1 MKLLIRQVTVI
12 DKSSAWNGKKAD
24 IYLEDGKI
32 QEIAANIDRSCELE
46 IREEN
51 LHVSKGWVDLKA
63 HFADPGEEH
72 KSTIQS
78 GLDAAAYGGFTHVAA
93 LPSTKPVLDNKT
105 SVEYVLRR
113 SENEVTSLHPMGCIT
128 KKNQGEALAELYDMF
143 QSGVRLFS
151 DDLVPVNGGIMYRAL
166 LYSKNFDGIV
176 VGFAHDKSISG
187 GGIVNEGEASTKT
200 GLKADPAISEVIE
213 LERNL
218 RLLEYTGGNLHAT
231 GISNAES
238 VDLIRKAK
246 AKGLNITAD
255 VHAQHLIYNE
265 TAVLDFDVNFKLMP
279 PLRTENDRKALWQ
292 GLKDGTIDCIV
303 SDHRPNDS
311 EETDLEFDHANYGN
325 ITLQTLFGELG
336 ASPDFDLELVISAL
350 TEKGRTLLS
359 LDNTPIENQTLA
371 DLSLFIPG
379 KTWVFTRED
388 LVIPCSNTPALNK
401 ELTGFVYG
409 IINNGKFALKETR
422 ENV

>member
-1 MKLLIRQVTVI
+1 MKLLIRQVRVI
-12 DKSSAWNGKKAD
+12 DPSSKWHGKTVD

-32 QEIAANIDRSCELE
+32 HEIAEKIDRSCELE
-46 IREEN
+46 IQENN
-51 LHVSKGWVDLKA
+51 LHISKGWVDLKA

-72 KSTIQS
+72 KSTIQG
-78 GLDAAAYGGFTHVAA
+78 GLDAASFGGFTHVAV

-113 SENEVTSLHPMGCIT
+113 GENAVTTIHPMGCIT
-128 KKNQGEALAELYDMF
+128 KKNQGEALAEMYDMF

-187 GGIVNEGEASTKT
+187 GGMVNEGEASTKT
-200 GLKADPAISEVIE
+200 GLKADPSISEVIE

-231 GISNAES
+231 GIANAES
-238 VDLIRKAK
+238 VELIRKAK

-279 PLRTENDRKALWQ
+279 PLRREADRIALWE
-292 GLKDGTIDCIV
+292 GLKDGTIDSIV
-303 SDHRPNDS
+303 SDHRPNDT

-325 ITLQTLFGELG
+325 STLQTLFGELG
-336 ASPDFDLELVISAL
+336 VCPEFDLELVVKAL
-350 TEKGRTLLS
+350 TEKGRELLS
-359 LDNTPIENQTLA
+359 LDIKSIEDQSVA

-379 KTWVFTRED
+379 KPWVFTNED
-388 LVIPCSNTPALNK
+388 LVIPCTNTPALNK
-401 ELTGFVYG
+401 QLNGFVYG
-409 IINNGKFALKETR
+409 VINNGKFALKETR

>member
-1 MKLLIRQVTVI
+1 MKLLIRQVRVI
-12 DKSSAWNGKKAD
+12 DKGSKWHGKTVD
-24 IYLEDGKI
+24 IYLEDGRI
-32 QEIAANIDRSCELE
+32 HEIAEKINRSCELE
-46 IREEN
+46 IQEEN
-51 LHVSKGWVDLKA
+51 LHISKGWVDLKA

-78 GLDAAAYGGFTHVAA
+78 GLDAAAFGGFTHVAV

-113 SENEVTSLHPMGCIT
+113 GENAVTTIHPMGCIT
-128 KKNQGEALAELYDMF
+128 KKNQGEALAEMYDMF

-187 GGIVNEGEASTKT
+187 GGMVNEGEASTKT
-200 GLKADPAISEVIE
+200 GLKADPSISEVIE

-231 GISNAES
+231 GIANAES

-279 PLRTENDRKALWQ
+279 PLRREADRIALWE

-303 SDHRPNDS
+303 SDHRPNDT

-325 ITLQTLFGELG
+325 STLQTLFGELG
-336 ASPDFDLELVISAL
+336 ACPEFDLELVVKAL
-350 TEKGRTLLS
+350 TEKGRELLS
-359 LDNTPIENQTLA
+359 LDIKSIEDQPVA
-371 DLSLFIPG
+371 DLSLFIPE
-379 KTWVFTRED
+379 KPWVFTQDD
-388 LVIPCSNTPALNK
+388 LLIPCTNTPALNK
-401 ELTGFVYG
+401 QLNGCVYG
-409 IINNGKFALKETR
+409 VINNGKFALKETR

>member
-1 MKLLIRQVTVI
+1 MKLLIRQVRVI
-12 DKSSAWNGKKAD
+12 DPSSKWHGKTVD

-32 QEIAANIDRSCELE
+32 HEIAEKIDKSCELE
-46 IREEN
+46 IQENN
-51 LHVSKGWVDLKA
+51 LHISKGWVDLKA

-72 KSTIQS
+72 KSTIQG
-78 GLDAAAYGGFTHVAA
+78 GLDAASFGGFTHVAV

-113 SENEVTSLHPMGCIT
+113 GENAVTTIHPMGCIT
-128 KKNQGEALAELYDMF
+128 KKNQGEALAEMYDMF

-187 GGIVNEGEASTKT
+187 GGMVNEGEASTKT
-200 GLKADPAISEVIE
+200 GLKADPSISEVIE

-231 GISNAES
+231 GIANAES
-238 VDLIRKAK
+238 VELIRKAK

-279 PLRTENDRKALWQ
+279 PLRREADRIALWE
-292 GLKDGTIDCIV
+292 GLKDGTIDSIV
-303 SDHRPNDS
+303 SDHRPNDT

-325 ITLQTLFGELG
+325 STLQTLFGELG
-336 ASPDFDLELVISAL
+336 ACPEFDLELVVKAL
-350 TEKGRTLLS
+350 TEKGRELLS
-359 LDNTPIENQTLA
+359 LDIKSIEDQSVA

-379 KTWVFTRED
+379 KPWVFTNDD
-388 LVIPCSNTPALNK
+388 LVIPCTNTPALNK
-401 ELTGFVYG
+401 QLNGFVYG
-409 IINNGKFALKETR
+409 VINNGKFALKETR

>member
-12 DKSSAWNGKKAD
+12 DKSSAWNGKKVD

-32 QEIAANIDRSCELE
+32 QEIAARIDRSSELE

-113 SENEVTSLHPMGCIT
+113 SENAVTTLHPMGCIT
-128 KKNQGEALAELYDMF
+128 KKNQGEALAEMYDMF

-187 GGIVNEGEASTKT
+187 GGMVNEGEASTKT
-200 GLKADPAISEVIE
+200 GLKADPAISEIIE

-218 RLLEYTGGNLHAT
+218 RLLEYTGGNLHTT
-231 GISNAES
+231 GLACAES

-246 AKGLNITAD
+246 AKGLNVTAD

-336 ASPDFDLELVISAL
+336 ASPEFDLELVIGAL

-359 LDNTPIENQTLA
+359 LDTNPIENQTLA

-379 KTWVFTRED
+379 KSWVFTRED

-401 ELTGFVYG
+401 ELNGFVYG

>member
-1 MKLLIRQVTVI
+1 MKLLIRQVRVI
-12 DKSSAWNGKKAD
+12 DTSSKWHGKTVD

-32 QEIAANIDRSCELE
+32 HEIAEKINRSCELE
-46 IREEN
+46 IQENN
-51 LHVSKGWVDLKA
+51 LHISKGWVDLKV

-72 KSTIQS
+72 KSTIQG
-78 GLDAAAYGGFTHVAA
+78 GLDAASFGGFTHVAV

-113 SENEVTSLHPMGCIT
+113 GENAVTTIHPMGCIT
-128 KKNQGEALAELYDMF
+128 KKNQGEALAEMYDMF

-187 GGIVNEGEASTKT
+187 GGMVNEGEASTKT
-200 GLKADPAISEVIE
+200 GLKADPSISEVIE

-231 GISNAES
+231 GIANAES

-279 PLRTENDRKALWQ
+279 PLRREADRIALWE

-303 SDHRPNDS
+303 SDHRPNDT

-325 ITLQTLFGELG
+325 STLQTLFGELG
-336 ASPDFDLELVISAL
+336 ACPEFDLELVVKAL
-350 TEKGRTLLS
+350 TGKGRELLS
-359 LDNTPIENQTLA
+359 LDIKSIEDQSVA
-371 DLSLFIPG
+371 DLSLFIPE
-379 KTWVFTRED
+379 KPWVFTHDD
-388 LVIPCSNTPALNK
+388 LVIPCTNTPALNK
-401 ELTGFVYG
+401 QLNGFVYG
-409 IINNGKFALKETR
+409 VINNGKFALKETR

>member
-12 DKSSAWNGKKAD
+12 DKSSKWNGQKVD
-24 IYLEDGKI
+24 IYLEDGKV
-32 QEIAANIDRSCELE
+32 QEIAPSIEKSCELE
-46 IREEN
+46 IQEDN
-51 LHVSKGWVDLKA
+51 LHISKGWVDLKA

-78 GLDAAAYGGFTHVAA
+78 GLDAAAYGGFTHVAV

-113 SENEVTSLHPMGCIT
+113 SENAVTSLHPIGCIT
-128 KKNQGEALAELYDMF
+128 KKNEGEALAEMYDMF

-176 VGFAHDKSISG
+176 VGFSHDKSISG
-187 GGIVNEGEASTKT
+187 GGMVNEGEASTKT
-200 GLKADPAISEVIE
+200 GLKADPTISEIIQ
-213 LERNL
+213 LERNI
-218 RLLEYTGGNLHAT
+218 RLLEYTEGNFHAT
-231 GISNAES
+231 GISCAES
-238 VDLIRKAK
+238 VELIRNAK
-246 AKGLNITAD
+246 KKGLNITAD
-255 VHAQHLIYNE
+255 VHAQHLIYTE

-279 PLRTENDRKALWQ
+279 PLRTENDRLALWK

-311 EETDLEFDHANYGN
+311 EETDLEFDHANFGN
-325 ITLQTLFGELG
+325 STLQTLFGELG
-336 ASPDFDLELVISAL
+336 SNSEFDLELVIQAL
-350 TEKGRTLLS
+350 TEKGRELLS
-359 LDNTPIENQTLA
+359 LDTKSIEDQTIA
-371 DLSLFIPG
+371 DLSLFIPS
-379 KTWVFTRED
+379 KSWVFTKED
-388 LVIPCSNTPALNK
+388 LVIPCTNTPALNK
-401 ELTGFVYG
+401 QLTGFVYG
-409 IINNGKFALKETR
+409 IINNGKFALKEAR

>member
-1 MKLLIRQVTVI
+1 MKLLIRQVRVI
-12 DKSSAWNGKKAD
+12 DPSSKWHGKTVD

-32 QEIAANIDRSCELE
+32 HEIAEKIDRSCELE
-46 IREEN
+46 IQENN
-51 LHVSKGWVDLKA
+51 LHISKGWVDLKA

-72 KSTIQS
+72 KSTIQG
-78 GLDAAAYGGFTHVAA
+78 GLDAASFGGFTHVAV

-113 SENEVTSLHPMGCIT
+113 GENAVTTIHPMGCIT
-128 KKNQGEALAELYDMF
+128 KKNQGEALAEMYDMF

-187 GGIVNEGEASTKT
+187 GGMVNEGEASTKT
-200 GLKADPAISEVIE
+200 GLKADPSISEVIE

-231 GISNAES
+231 GIANAES
-238 VDLIRKAK
+238 VELIRKAK

-255 VHAQHLIYNE
+255 VHAQHLIYTE

-279 PLRTENDRKALWQ
+279 PLRREADRIALWE
-292 GLKDGTIDCIV
+292 GLKDGTIDSIV
-303 SDHRPNDS
+303 SDHRPNDT

-325 ITLQTLFGELG
+325 STLQTLFGELG
-336 ASPDFDLELVISAL
+336 VCPEFDLELVVKAL
-350 TEKGRTLLS
+350 TEKGRELLS
-359 LDNTPIENQTLA
+359 LDIKSIEDQSVA

-379 KTWVFTRED
+379 KPWVFTNED
-388 LVIPCSNTPALNK
+388 LVIPCTNTPALNK
-401 ELTGFVYG
+401 QLNGFVYG
-409 IINNGKFALKETR
+409 VINNGKFALKETR

>member
-1 MKLLIRQVTVI
+1 MKLLIRQVRVI
-12 DKSSAWNGKKAD
+12 DPSSKWHGKTVD
-24 IYLEDGKI
+24 IYLEDGRI
-32 QEIAANIDRSCELE
+32 HEIAEKIDKSCELE
-46 IREEN
+46 IQENN

-72 KSTIQS
+72 KSTIQG
-78 GLDAAAYGGFTHVAA
+78 GLDAASFGGFTHVAV

-113 SENEVTSLHPMGCIT
+113 GENAVTTIHPMGCIT
-128 KKNQGEALAELYDMF
+128 KKNQGEALAEMYDMF

-187 GGIVNEGEASTKT
+187 GGMVNEGEASTKT
-200 GLKADPAISEVIE
+200 GLKADPSISEVIE

-231 GISNAES
+231 GIANAES
-238 VDLIRKAK
+238 VELIRKAK

-279 PLRTENDRKALWQ
+279 PLRREADRIALWE
-292 GLKDGTIDCIV
+292 GLKDGTIDSIV
-303 SDHRPNDS
+303 SDHRPNDI

-325 ITLQTLFGELG
+325 STLQTLFGELG
-336 ASPDFDLELVISAL
+336 VCHEFDLELVVKAL
-350 TEKGRTLLS
+350 TEKGRELLS
-359 LDNTPIENQTLA
+359 LDMNSIEDQSVA

-379 KTWVFTRED
+379 KPWVFTNDD
-388 LVIPCSNTPALNK
+388 LVIPCTNTPALNK
-401 ELTGFVYG
+401 QLNGFVYG
-409 IINNGKFALKETR
+409 VINNGKFALKETR

>member
-1 MKLLIRQVTVI
+1 MKLLIRQVTVM
-12 DKSSAWNGKKAD
+12 DKSSRWNGKTVD

-32 QEIAANIDRSCELE
+32 QEIAAKIERSCELE
-46 IREEN
+46 IKEDN
-51 LHVSKGWVDLKA
+51 LHISKGWVDLKA

-78 GLDAAAYGGFTHVAA
+78 GLDAAASGGFTHVAV
-93 LPSTKPVLDNKT
+93 LPSTQPVLDNKT

-113 SENEVTSLHPMGCIT
+113 SENAATSLHPMGCIS
-128 KKNQGEALAELYDMF
+128 KKNQGEALAEMYDMF

-187 GGIVNEGEASTKT
+187 GGMVNEGEASTKT
-200 GLKADPAISEVIE
+200 GLKADPAISEIIQ

-218 RLLEYTGGNLHAT
+218 RLLEYTEGNLHAT
-231 GISNAES
+231 GISTAES
-238 VDLIRKAK
+238 VELIRKAK
-246 AKGLNITAD
+246 AKGLNVTAD
-255 VHAQHLIYNE
+255 IHAQHLIYNE

-279 PLRTENDRKALWQ
+279 PLRPESDRKALWA

-311 EETDLEFDHANYGN
+311 EETDLEFDHANFGN
-325 ITLQTLFGELG
+325 STIQTLFGELG
-336 ASPDFDLELVISAL
+336 ACPDFELDVVINGL
-350 TEKGRTLLS
+350 TEKGRELLS
-359 LDNTPIENQTLA
+359 LDNSAIEDQKTA
-371 DLSLFIPG
+371 DLSLFIPH
-379 KTWVFTRED
+379 KSWVFTKED
-388 LVIPCSNTPALNK
+388 LIIPCTNTPAIDKQLN
-401 ELTGFVYG
+401 GFVVG

>member
-1 MKLLIRQVTVI
+1 MKLLIRQVRVI
-12 DKSSAWNGKKAD
+12 DKGSKWHGKTVD
-24 IYLEDGKI
+24 IYLEDGRI
-32 QEIAANIDRSCELE
+32 HEIAEKINRSCELE
-46 IREEN
+46 IQEEN
-51 LHVSKGWVDLKA
+51 LHISKGWVDLKA

-78 GLDAAAYGGFTHVAA
+78 GLDAAAFGGFTHVAV

-113 SENEVTSLHPMGCIT
+113 GENAVTTIHPMGCIT
-128 KKNQGEALAELYDMF
+128 KKNQGEALAEMYDMF

-187 GGIVNEGEASTKT
+187 GGMVNEGEASTKT
-200 GLKADPAISEVIE
+200 GLKADPSISEVIE

-218 RLLEYTGGNLHAT
+218 RLLEYTGGNLYAT
-231 GISNAES
+231 GIANAES

-279 PLRTENDRKALWQ
+279 PLRREADRIALWE

-303 SDHRPNDS
+303 SDHRPNDT

-325 ITLQTLFGELG
+325 STLQTLFGELG
-336 ASPDFDLELVISAL
+336 ACPEFDLELVVKAL
-350 TEKGRTLLS
+350 TEKGRELLS
-359 LDNTPIENQTLA
+359 LDIKSIEDQPVA
-371 DLSLFIPG
+371 DLSLFTPE
-379 KTWVFTRED
+379 KPWVFTHDD
-388 LVIPCSNTPALNK
+388 LLIPCTNTPALNK
-401 ELTGFVYG
+401 QLNGCVYG
-409 IINNGKFALKETR
+409 VINNGKFALKETR

>member
-1 MKLLIRQVTVI
+1 MKLLIRQAKVI
-12 DKSSAWNGKKAD
+12 DQTSKWHGKQVD
-24 IYLEDGKI
+24 IYLENGKI
-32 QEIAANIDRSCELE
+32 HEIAERIERSCELE

-51 LHVSKGWVDLKA
+51 LHVSKGWTDLKA

-72 KSTIQS
+72 KSTIQG
-78 GLDAAAYGGFTHVAA
+78 GLDAAAYGGYTHVAV

-113 SENEVTSLHPMGCIT
+113 GENAVTTIHPMGCIT
-128 KKNQGEALAELYDMF
+128 KKNQGEALAEMYDMF

-187 GGIVNEGEASTKT
+187 GGLVNEGEASTKT
-200 GLKADPAISEVIE
+200 GLKADPSISEVIE

-231 GISNAES
+231 GIANAES

-246 AKGLNITAD
+246 AKGLNVTAD

-279 PLRTENDRKALWQ
+279 PLRRETDRIALWA

-303 SDHRPNDS
+303 SDHRPNDT
-311 EETDLEFDHANYGN
+311 EETDLEFDHANFGN
-325 ITLQTLFGELG
+325 STLQTLFGELG
-336 ASPDFDLELVISAL
+336 ACPEFDLELVVKAL
-350 TEKGRTLLS
+350 SGKSRELLS
-359 LDNTPIENQTLA
+359 LDTNAIENQSVA

-379 KTWVFTRED
+379 KPWTFTANE
-388 LVIPCSNTPALNK
+388 LLTPATNTPALNK
-401 ELTGFVYG
+401 QLSGFVYG
-409 IINNGKFALKETR
+409 VINNGKFALKETK
-422 ENV
+422 EHV

>member
-1 MKLLIRQVTVI
+1 MKLLIRQVRVI
-12 DKSSAWNGKKAD
+12 DPSSKWHGKTVD

-32 QEIAANIDRSCELE
+32 HEIAEKIDRSCELE
-46 IREEN
+46 IQENN
-51 LHVSKGWVDLKA
+51 LHISKGWVDLKA

-72 KSTIQS
+72 KSTIQG
-78 GLDAAAYGGFTHVAA
+78 GLDAASFGGFTHVAV

-113 SENEVTSLHPMGCIT
+113 GENAVTTIHPMGCIT
-128 KKNQGEALAELYDMF
+128 KKNQGEALAEMYDMF

-187 GGIVNEGEASTKT
+187 GGMVNEGEASTKT
-200 GLKADPAISEVIE
+200 GLKADPSISEVIE

-231 GISNAES
+231 GIANAES
-238 VDLIRKAK
+238 VELIRKAK

-279 PLRTENDRKALWQ
+279 PLRREADRIALWE
-292 GLKDGTIDCIV
+292 GLKDGTIDSIV
-303 SDHRPNDS
+303 SDHRPNDT

-325 ITLQTLFGELG
+325 STLQTLFGELG
-336 ASPDFDLELVISAL
+336 ACPEFDLELVVKAL
-350 TEKGRTLLS
+350 TEKGRELLS
-359 LDNTPIENQTLA
+359 LDIKSIEDQSVA

-379 KTWVFTRED
+379 KPWVFTNED
-388 LVIPCSNTPALNK
+388 LVIPCTNTPALNK
-401 ELTGFVYG
+401 QLNGFVYG
-409 IINNGKFALKETR
+409 VINNGKFALKETR

>member
-1 MKLLIRQVTVI
+1 MKLLIRQATVI
-12 DKSSAWNGKKAD
+12 DKSSKWHGKQVD

-32 QEIAANIDRSCELE
+32 HEISGKIERSCELE
-46 IREEN
+46 IQEEN
-51 LHVSKGWVDLKA
+51 LHISKGWVDLKA

-72 KSTIQS
+72 KSTIQT
-78 GLDAAAYGGFTHVAA
+78 GLDAAAYGGFTHVAV
-93 LPSTKPVLDNKT
+93 LPSTSPVLDNKT

-113 SENEVTSLHPMGCIT
+113 SENAVTSLHPMGCIT
-128 KKNQGEALAELYDMF
+128 KKNQGEALAEMYDMF

-187 GGIVNEGEASTKT
+187 GGMVNEGEASTKT
-200 GLKADPAISEVIE
+200 GLKADPAISEIIQ

-231 GISNAES
+231 GISTAES
-238 VDLIRKAK
+238 VELIRKAK

-279 PLRTENDRKALWQ
+279 PLRPESDRKALWA

-303 SDHRPNDS
+303 SDHRPNDT
-311 EETDLEFDHANYGN
+311 EETDLEFDHANFGN
-325 ITLQTLFGELG
+325 STIQTLFGELG
-336 ASPDFDLELVISAL
+336 ACPDFDLELVVNGL
-350 TEKGRTLLS
+350 TEKSRALLS
-359 LDNTPIENQTLA
+359 LNTSPIEEQSIA

-379 KTWVFTRED
+379 KPWVFTKED
-388 LVIPCSNTPALNK
+388 LVIACSNTPALDKQLN
-401 ELTGFVYG
+401 GFVYG